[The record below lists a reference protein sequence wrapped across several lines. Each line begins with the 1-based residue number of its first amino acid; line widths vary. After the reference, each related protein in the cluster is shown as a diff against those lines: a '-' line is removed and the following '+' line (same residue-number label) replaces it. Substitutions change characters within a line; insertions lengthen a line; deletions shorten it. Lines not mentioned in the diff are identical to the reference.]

1 MNYRIGIIGVGYQ
14 CKNLG
19 KVIGPWVKLKKLYN
33 ENVHISI
40 TTALFKEYW
49 ELGKIYD
56 NNKMENKCQ
65 DLLIKNEIDHFN
77 IIKDP
82 ILDFESRNICWNN
95 LKDKNLDLVW
105 QLDLFD
111 EYYSLEEI
119 LNTINWI
126 KINNLYDTY
135 RVNFKNY
142 FGEINS
148 KNYILDF
155 NPPRINWVKKL
166 NGLKKWYWDNW
177 IEYNNGQ
184 KSEFS
189 SQCTIPATICNPK
202 HLSWVGSKDFLINKI
217 KYQHKAIGC
226 CSYKWDEQKDSIKFD
241 LDYYIKYN
249 KEIPEIFND

>member
-1 MNYRIGIIGVGYQ
+1 MKYKIGIIAVGYQ
-14 CKNLG
+14 CKNLH
-19 KVIGPWVKLKKLYN
+19 KVIEPWIKLKNLYK
-33 ENVHISI
+33 ENIYISI

-56 NNKMENKCQ
+56 NNEMENTCRN
-65 DLLIKNEIDHFN
+65 LLINNEINDFN
-77 IIKDP
+77 IIKNP
-82 ILDFESRNICWNN
+82 ILDFESRNACWDN

-126 KINNLYDTY
+126 QTNNLYDTY

-148 KNYILDF
+148 NNYILDF
-155 NPPRINWVKKL
+155 NPPRINWVKKF
-166 NGLKKWYWDNW
+166 NGLNKWYWDNW

-189 SQCTIPATICNPK
+189 SQCTIPTTICNPK
-202 HLSWVGSKDFLINKI
+202 HLSWVGPKDFLINKI

-226 CSYKWDEQKDSIKFD
+226 CSYKWDEKEDAIKFD